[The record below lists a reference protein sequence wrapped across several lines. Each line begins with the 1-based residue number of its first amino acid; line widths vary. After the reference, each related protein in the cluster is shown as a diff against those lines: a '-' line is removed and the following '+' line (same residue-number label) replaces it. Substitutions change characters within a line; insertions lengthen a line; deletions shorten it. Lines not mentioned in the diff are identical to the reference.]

1 MRVIWRM
8 NMIKKYPPLSTKE
21 LLQILST
28 TIKYDEDNKL
38 VAFLAMLLT
47 YTESS
52 QLNLSFNA
60 PSSSGK
66 SFIPMEIAKLFPPED
81 VRELGYVSPT
91 SFFHS
96 AGQFD
101 KEKEQYIVDLERKIL
116 IFMDQ
121 PHNMLLERLRP
132 LLSHDKKEIEVQITD
147 KSQKFG
153 LRTKKVILVGYP
165 VVVFCSAGLRMDE
178 QEATR
183 FLLLSPEIN
192 QNKLAAGIN
201 EALTKLADE
210 DKYWDKTELNV
221 PRNQLRGRINS
232 IKEER
237 VEKINIEEVDAEYIK
252 ERFFESHPIHKPRHQ
267 RDIKRLVAIAKAF
280 ALLNLWHRKRF
291 ASSIYVSRE
300 DIEAAFD
307 IWDRISITQELNIP
321 PYVYDLY
328 KNVILGAYQI
338 KNNQD
343 SAQLLE
349 HSLGITRQEI
359 LNQHFVTYGRHLD
372 AIALRQQILPALTQA
387 GLIYEEQNPSDK
399 RSKLIYPQQITSN
412 SELSGGVENDEEE
425 LTAIVNEIFQD

>member
-1 MRVIWRM
+1 
-8 NMIKKYPPLSTKE
+8 MIKKYPPLSTKE
-21 LLQILST
+21 LLDILST
-28 TIKYDEDNKL
+28 TIKFDDDNKL

-66 SFIPMEIAKLFPPED
+66 SFIPMEIAKLFPSED

-165 VVVFCSAGLRMDE
+165 VVIFCSAGLRMDE

-192 QNKLAAGIN
+192 QHKLEAGIS

-210 DKYWDKTELNV
+210 DKYWDHTELNV
-221 PRNQLRGRINS
+221 PRCQLRGRINS
-232 IKEER
+232 IKEECI
-237 VEKINIEEVDAEYIK
+237 EKINIEEADADYIK
-252 ERFFESHPIHKPRHQ
+252 DRFFSAYPIHKPRHQ
-267 RDIKRLVAIAKAF
+267 RDVKRLIALAKAF

-291 ASSIYVSRE
+291 ASSIYVARE

-328 KNVILGAYQI
+328 KSVILEVY
-338 KNNQD
+338 KNKGGHEG
-343 SAQLLE
+343 SEFLG
-349 HSLGITRQEI
+349 HSLGITRQDI
-359 LNQHFVTYGRHLD
+359 LNQHYKTYGRHLD
-372 AIALRQQILPALTQA
+372 ALALRQQILPALTQA

-399 RSKLIYPQQITSN
+399 RSKLIYPQLIANN
-412 SELSGGVENDEEE
+412 SELNGGVAKDEDEMMK
-425 LTAIVNEIFQD
+425 IVNEIFQD